1 MKRTVLANKIGKTL
15 FNVAKEHNEVS
26 LVDNDLTVCLEAIN
40 TEASFITL
48 MNNPNIKKETKCQI
62 IDKAFE
68 GVSKHVANVIKILA
82 NNLKINI
89 ISEVVE
95 VYKEISNIFSN
106 KALVKVESVYN
117 LSTEELKKL
126 SGTIKDKLNVEN
138 VEIKNEVDKS
148 LIGGLKIS
156 YNGKIIDTSIKT
168 RINEIKRKMLNI

>member
-1 MKRTVLANKIGKTL
+1 M
-15 FNVAKEHNEVS
+15 
-26 LVDNDLTVCLEAIN
+26 
-40 TEASFITL
+40 
-48 MNNPNIKKETKCQI
+48 
-62 IDKAFE
+62 
-68 GVSKHVANVIKILA
+68 A